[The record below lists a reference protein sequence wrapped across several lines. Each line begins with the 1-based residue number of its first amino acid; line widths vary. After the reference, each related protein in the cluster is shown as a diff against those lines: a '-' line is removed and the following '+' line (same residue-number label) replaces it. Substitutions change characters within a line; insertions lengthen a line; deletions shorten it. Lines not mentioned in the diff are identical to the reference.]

1 MGTVK
6 IGDAISAGWNIYK
19 DNFGL
24 VFLGCLITWLVSA
37 VSCNVCLGP
46 LLSSRGFPGCPAF
59 AYSIVKVQIR
69 HDKKAVDLV
78 TQKGKIDRLHLW

>member
-1 MGTVK
+1 MA
-6 IGDAISAGWNIYK
+6 DRSAYEN
-19 DNFGL
+19 
-24 VFLGCLITWLVSA
+24 VITCHTKPSYVREELHA
-37 VSCNVCLGP
+37 GFCKCIEVCLGP